1 MRTYIVKR
9 LDQAKLL
16 TDPFKLK
23 LLEGFAKP
31 ATTKQLADRMGEKAP
46 RLYRHV
52 DAMVEAGLLELVE
65 EKPKRGTI
73 ERYYRTVAERFE
85 VDPDLFA
92 GDSDEGGPSDMIR
105 SVFRETESDLLRVL
119 GEFEDAEPKP
129 IMMKMGIRGTAEE
142 LAELRTRLENW
153 LESCGQVSDG
163 DDAELESWSAL
174 IAFYPRPDDGDP
186 AA

>member
-85 VDPDLFA
+85 VDPDLFS
-92 GDSDEGGPSDMIR
+92 GESDDDGPIDMIR
-105 SVFRETESDLLRVL
+105 SVFRETESDLVQVI
-119 GEFEDAEPKP
+119 GDFEETEPKP
-129 IMMKMGIRGTAEE
+129 IIMKMGIRGTRKE
-142 LAELRTRLENW
+142 LAELRAHLENW
-153 LESCGQVSDG
+153 LESCDLDG
-163 DDAELESWSAL
+163 HEDDAGLESWSAL
-174 IAFYPRPDDGDP
+174 IAFYPRPDSRDSSG
-186 AA
+186 